1 MSPLLLPLLL
11 LPLLLRHYTAGALA
25 SPPGAV
31 LITGATG
38 RTGSALYHQLR
49 GAGAPKVR
57 ALIRNVTKARA
68 RLGCD
73 RCDASEGIYV
83 GDVTD
88 PGSLVE
94 AFDGVE
100 TAVIL
105 TGSFPVKLPNGTQV
119 YPKGG
124 TPRDIDYLGTNNQV
138 IVAVRAGVGRLV
150 LVSSMGTTSPG
161 NYLDLLDDGYVLSY
175 KLNAEAYLMQTAAS
189 LQGSST
195 PLDYSIVK
203 PSGLTPAVGAP
214 TNASYVIGHS
224 DCLMACP
231 SGESSCGTISRDDLA
246 HVLAK
251 TVTLGLFRNTR
262 YDLSSDPKK
271 TVGERNWSILS
282 KRAQDVNFPG
292 GEMGCSVMSAVEYL

>member
-1 MSPLLLPLLL
+1 MLYGHLASMLLL
-11 LPLLLRHYTAGALA
+11 LCHFAVGASA

-38 RTGSALYHQLR
+38 RTGSSLYHQLR
-49 GAGAPKVR
+49 GVGAPKVR
-57 ALIRNVTKARA
+57 ALVRNVTKARA

-73 RCDASEGIYV
+73 LCDESEGIYV

-88 PGSLVE
+88 PRSLVE

-100 TAVIL
+100 TVVIL
-105 TGSFPVKLPNGTQV
+105 TGSFPVKLPNGTMV
-119 YPKGG
+119 YPEGG

-138 IVAVRAGVGRLV
+138 VEAVKAGLKRVV

-231 SGESSCGTISRDDLA
+231 SGGSMCGTISRDDLA
-246 HVLAK
+246 RVLAK
-251 TVTLGLFRNTR
+251 TVTLGLVRSTR
-262 YDLSSDPKK
+262 YDISSDPKK
-271 TVGERNWSILS
+271 AVSEHDWSLLS
-282 KRAQDVNFPG
+282 QQAQNMNFPG
-292 GEMGCSVMSAVEYL
+292 KMGCSIV